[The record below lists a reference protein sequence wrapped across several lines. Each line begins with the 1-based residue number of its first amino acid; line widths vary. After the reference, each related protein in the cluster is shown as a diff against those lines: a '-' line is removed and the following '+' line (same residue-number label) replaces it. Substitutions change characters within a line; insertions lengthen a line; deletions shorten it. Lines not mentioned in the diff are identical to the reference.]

1 MSKTDRRVFEVNY
14 MLFVTLVKFRKKPT
28 KEMITQNLS
37 FAEMEAKKE
46 GIKNIATYWT
56 IGRYDAVVITD
67 SPNEETHMRSVM
79 RRGEFLSSESLVAIP
94 AEEARKLVE

>member
-1 MSKTDRRVFEVNY
+1 

-28 KEMITQNLS
+28 KELIAQNLS

-46 GIKNIATYWT
+46 GVKNIATYWT

-67 SPNEETHMRSVM
+67 SPNEKAHMKSVM
-79 RRGEFLSSESLVAIP
+79 RRGDFLSTESLVAIP
-94 AEEARKLVE
+94 AEEARKLVEQ

>member
-1 MSKTDRRVFEVNY
+1 
-14 MLFVTLVKFRKKPT
+14 MLFISLVKFRKKPT
-28 KEMITQNLS
+28 KEMIAQNLS
-37 FAEMEAKKE
+37 FSEMEARKE

-67 SPNEETHMRSVM
+67 SPNEKTHMKSVM
-79 RRGEFLSSESLVAIP
+79 RRGDFLSTQSLVAIP

>member
-1 MSKTDRRVFEVNY
+1 
-14 MLFVTLVKFRKKPT
+14 MLFITLVKFRKKPT

-37 FAEMEAKKE
+37 FLEMETKKE
-46 GIKNIATYWT
+46 GVKNIATYWT

-67 SPNEETHMRSVM
+67 SPNEKAHMKSVM
-79 RRGEFLSSESLVAIP
+79 RRGDFLSTESLVAIP